1 MSKIKFNKEETKN
14 LLAMLKAG
22 EDNAHIAFQSLENSD
37 LSNYFGELL
46 VLYKHAKLNNDAW
59 KEHAPKCW
67 KKLKLYVDPSNAIT
81 LTSGKCLSLLT
92 EKKCSKT
99 SIELFLEH
107 FVVDMVS
114 TLEQLGYPTNKFEIN
129 ISLKDE

>member
-1 MSKIKFNKEETKN
+1 MIFSKEETKN

-46 VLYKHAKLNNDAW
+46 VLYKHSKLGSKYWEEN
-59 KEHAPKCW
+59 APKCW
-67 KKLKLYVDPSNAIT
+67 KKLEKHVNTSSMS

-92 EKKCSKT
+92 EMKCSKV
-99 SIELFLEH
+99 SIELFLEN

-114 TLEQLGYPTNKFEIN
+114 TLDQLGYPTNKFEIN

>member
-1 MSKIKFNKEETKN
+1 MSKVTFNKEETKN
-14 LLAMLKAG
+14 LLQMLKAG

-46 VLYKHAKLNNDAW
+46 VLYKHSKLSSKYWEEN
-59 KEHAPKCW
+59 APKCW
-67 KKLKLYVDPSNAIT
+67 KTLEKHVNTSSI

-92 EKKCSKT
+92 EIRCSKA
-99 SIELFLEH
+99 SIELFLEN
-107 FVVDMVS
+107 FVEDMVS

-129 ISLKDE
+129 INLKDE

>member
-1 MSKIKFNKEETKN
+1 MSFNKEETKN
-14 LLAMLKAG
+14 LLQMLKAG

-46 VLYKHAKLNNDAW
+46 VLFKHSKLGSKYWEEN
-59 KEHAPKCW
+59 APKCW
-67 KKLKLYVDPSNAIT
+67 ELLGMHVSTSYVA

-92 EKKCSKT
+92 EMQCSKV
-99 SIELFLEH
+99 SIELFLEN
-107 FVVDMVS
+107 FVGDMVK
-114 TLEQLGYPTNKFEIN
+114 TLDQLGYPTDKFEIN